1 MMKQIFLFIFV
12 LCITGCTNNS
22 GIKTVTVNGTLTQN
36 GKPLTDV
43 RIEFSKIDTGSLS
56 YAETDEQGHFTLIHT
71 HGKKGA
77 ESGKYR
83 ISVFRKSKPISI
95 PPGQP
100 IPSAP
105 PMTPEVPITMSD
117 KTPIEV
123 EITEKG
129 LNEFIIDLK

>member
-1 MMKQIFLFIFV
+1 MKHIFLFLFV
-12 LCITGCTNNS
+12 FCIAGCTNNS
-22 GIKTVTVNGTLTQN
+22 GVKTVTANGVLTQN

-56 YAETDEQGHFTLIHT
+56 FAETDEQGYFTLIHT
-71 HGKKGA
+71 LGKIGA
-77 ESGKYR
+77 EPGKYR
-83 ISVFRKSKPISI
+83 VSVFRKSQPMPI

-100 IPSAP
+100 MPSAP
-105 PMTPEVPITMSD
+105 PMTPEIPITMSD
-117 KTPIEV
+117 KTPIEI